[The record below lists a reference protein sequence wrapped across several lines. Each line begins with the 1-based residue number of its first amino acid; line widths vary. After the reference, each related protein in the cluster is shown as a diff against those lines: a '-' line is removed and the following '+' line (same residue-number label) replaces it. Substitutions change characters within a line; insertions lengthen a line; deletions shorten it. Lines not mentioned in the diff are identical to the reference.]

1 MSDMVEIV
9 LEVEE
14 NQAYELAQLCKR
26 ITFTHFQELT
36 DPTNEKELYVM
47 RDAVVTLQ
55 KALADAGFAP
65 R

>member
-1 MSDMVEIV
+1 MSDTVEIL
-9 LEVEE
+9 LEMEE

-26 ITFTHFQELT
+26 ITFTHFQELSS
-36 DPTNEKELYVM
+36 PVEKDEPYVM